1 MAGPVERFADR
12 RDAGRQ
18 LAAQLQTYSGQGD
31 VLILGLPRGGVP
43 VAAEISSALHVPLDV
58 FVVRK
63 LGAPWHREL
72 ALGAIAE
79 GGIEIRHEEAMR
91 SLGVSAAEVDRVA
104 AVEHEEL
111 KRRVFAYRG
120 KRPPLPLAGRTV
132 ILVDDGLATG
142 STMEAAIAA
151 VRHLHPARIV
161 VAVPVGAP
169 DTCARI
175 ETQADELVCLLRPRA
190 FSAVGEWYDDFGQTT
205 DDEVRALIT
214 AAE

>member
-1 MAGPVERFADR
+1 MAGPVDRFADR

-18 LAAQLQTYSGQGD
+18 LAAQLQAYSGRAD
-31 VLILGLPRGGVP
+31 TLILGLPRGGVP
-43 VAAEISSALHVPLDV
+43 VAAEISRALRIPFDV

-63 LGAPWHREL
+63 LGAPWHPEL

-79 GGIEIRHEEAMR
+79 GGIEVRHEAAMR
-91 SLGVSAAEVDRVA
+91 SLGVSDAELDEVA
-104 AVEHEEL
+104 AVEHDEL
-111 KRRVFAYRG
+111 RRRVLAYRG
-120 KRPPLPLAGRTV
+120 ERPPLKLADRTI

-151 VRHLHPARIV
+151 VRHLRPARIV

-175 ETQADELVCLLRPRA
+175 EAQADELVCPLRPRA

-205 DDEVRALIT
+205 DDEVRALL